1 MNHEEVS
8 ELQQNLRRAERLR
21 ERTRIARELHDTL
34 LQRLVV
40 AHMQLQ
46 IADARLPAD
55 SPAKLITGNQLSTRR
70 AGKALCPR
78 AEGSRTTLPQ
88 TFDELAA
95 PHAKRIFRAA
105 YRITR
110 NRQDAEDA
118 VQDALLQAFVH
129 LEHFDGRSTFATWL
143 TRIAINS
150 SLMILRKRRH
160 ARAVSLEETADFDP
174 SKVVQRIR
182 DEAPDAEQQYLKKEL
197 KTSLQDAVRTLRPSL
212 RKVVELGQL
221 EDRSMKETAD
231 LLGVS
236 LSAAKARLFHARR
249 LLRRSQRLRGLY
261 GYEPSGNQLSTRAPA

>member
-1 MNHEEVS
+1 MTVVTNSVS
-8 ELQQNLRRAERLR
+8 DSCSSNLFL
-21 ERTRIARELHDTL
+21 
-34 LQRLVV
+34 
-40 AHMQLQ
+40 
-46 IADARLPAD
+46 
-55 SPAKLITGNQLSTRR
+55 RR

-236 LSAAKARLFHARR
+236 LSAAKGRLFHARH

-261 GYEPSGNQLSTRAPA
+261 GYFGQPAFDSSAGLGRRKSC

>member
-1 MNHEEVS
+1 MTVATNSVS
-8 ELQQNLRRAERLR
+8 DSCSSNLFL
-21 ERTRIARELHDTL
+21 
-34 LQRLVV
+34 
-40 AHMQLQ
+40 
-46 IADARLPAD
+46 
-55 SPAKLITGNQLSTRR
+55 RR

-95 PHAKRIFRAA
+95 THAKRIFRAA

-129 LEHFDGRSTFATWL
+129 LEHFEGRSTFATWL

-160 ARAVSLEETADFDP
+160 ARAVSLEEAADFDQ
-174 SKVVQRIR
+174 SKVVQGIR
-182 DEAPDAEQQYLKKEL
+182 DERPDAEQRYLKKEL

-212 RKVVELGQL
+212 RKVVEFGQL
-221 EDRSMKETAD
+221 EDRSLKETAD
-231 LLGVS
+231 LLGVT
-236 LSAAKARLFHARR
+236 LSAAKARLFHARQ
-249 LLRRSQRLRGLY
+249 LLRRSQKLRGLY

>member
-1 MNHEEVS
+1 MKGSSRVATCLLHTRDGTS
-8 ELQQNLRRAERLR
+8 DILQTSSHGADPHQSFAYIERWPPEGRRKWLR
-21 ERTRIARELHDTL
+21 
-34 LQRLVV
+34 VV
-40 AHMQLQ
+40 
-46 IADARLPAD
+46 DD
-55 SPAKLITGNQLSTRR
+55 DV
-70 AGKALCPR
+70 
-78 AEGSRTTLPQ
+78 
-88 TFDELAA
+88 FDELAA

-160 ARAVSLEETADFDP
+160 ARAVSLEEAADFEQ
-174 SKVVQRIR
+174 SKVVQGIR
-182 DEAPDAEQQYLKKEL
+182 YEGPDAEQQYLKKEL

-212 RKVVELGQL
+212 RKVVEFGQL
-221 EDRSMKETAD
+221 EDRSLKETAD
-231 LLGVS
+231 LLGVT
-236 LSAAKARLFHARR
+236 LSAAKARLFHARQ
-249 LLRRSQRLRGLY
+249 LLRRSQKLRGLY

>member
-1 MNHEEVS
+1 MTVATNGIS
-8 ELQQNLRRAERLR
+8 DSCSSNLFLRRAG
-21 ERTRIARELHDTL
+21 T
-34 LQRLVV
+34 
-40 AHMQLQ
+40 
-46 IADARLPAD
+46 
-55 SPAKLITGNQLSTRR
+55 
-70 AGKALCPR
+70 ALCAR
-78 AEGSRTTLPQ
+78 VEGSRITPPQ
-88 TFDELAA
+88 TFDELAG
-95 PHAKRIFRAA
+95 PHAKRIFRTA

-160 ARAVSLEETADFDP
+160 ARAVPLEEPADFDQP
-174 SKVVQRIR
+174 KVVQRIR
-182 DEAPDAEQQYLKKEL
+182 DEGPDAEQQYLKKEL
-197 KTSLQDAVRTLRPSL
+197 ETSLQDAVRTLRPSL

-236 LSAAKARLFHARR
+236 LTAAKARLFHARQ
-249 LLRRSQRLRGLY
+249 LLRRSQKLRGLY
-261 GYEPSGNQLSTRAPA
+261 GYEPSVNQLSTRAPA

>member
-1 MNHEEVS
+1 MHQEEVTS
-8 ELQQNLRRAERLR
+8 NRLQSSTQPIAEMKHCFKGKVMTVATNSVSDSCSSNLFLR
-21 ERTRIARELHDTL
+21 
-34 LQRLVV
+34 
-40 AHMQLQ
+40 
-46 IADARLPAD
+46 
-55 SPAKLITGNQLSTRR
+55 G

-78 AEGSRTTLPQ
+78 AEGSRTRLHQ

-95 PHAKRIFRAA
+95 PHAKRIFHAA

-160 ARAVSLEETADFDP
+160 ARAVSLEEAADFEQ
-174 SKVVQRIR
+174 SKILQGIR
-182 DEAPDAEQQYLKKEL
+182 DEGPDAEQQYLKKEL

-212 RKVVELGQL
+212 RKVVEFGQL
-221 EDRSMKETAD
+221 EDRSLKETAD
-231 LLGVS
+231 LLGVT
-236 LSAAKARLFHARR
+236 LSAAKARLFHARQ
-249 LLRRSQRLRGLY
+249 LLRSSQKLRGLY
-261 GYEPSGNQLSTRAPA
+261 GYEPSGNQLSTRAAGLGRPQTGCR

>member
-1 MNHEEVS
+1 MNQEEVTS
-8 ELQQNLRRAERLR
+8 NRLQSSTQPIAEMKHCFKGKVMTVATNSVSDSCSSNLFL
-21 ERTRIARELHDTL
+21 
-34 LQRLVV
+34 
-40 AHMQLQ
+40 
-46 IADARLPAD
+46 
-55 SPAKLITGNQLSTRR
+55 RR

-78 AEGSRTTLPQ
+78 AEGSRTRLHQ

-95 PHAKRIFRAA
+95 PHAKRIFHAA

-160 ARAVSLEETADFDP
+160 ARAVSLEEAADFEQ
-174 SKVVQRIR
+174 SKILQGIR
-182 DEAPDAEQQYLKKEL
+182 DEGPDAEQQYLKKEL

-212 RKVVELGQL
+212 RKVVEFGQL
-221 EDRSMKETAD
+221 EDRSWKETAD
-231 LLGVS
+231 LLGVT
-236 LSAAKARLFHARR
+236 LSAAKARLFHARQ
-249 LLRRSQRLRGLY
+249 LLRRSQKLRGLY
-261 GYEPSGNQLSTRAPA
+261 GYEPSGNQLSTRAAGLGRPQTGCR

>member
-1 MNHEEVS
+1 MNQEEVS
-8 ELQQNLRRAERLR
+8 ELQQNLRREERLCASGRGSR
-21 ERTRIARELHDTL
+21 ESCTTRCCRDWWLHCFKGT
-34 LQRLVV
+34 VMTV
-40 AHMQLQ
+40 ATNSVS
-46 IADARLPAD
+46 D
-55 SPAKLITGNQLSTRR
+55 SCSSNLFLRR

-95 PHAKRIFRAA
+95 PHTKRIFRAA
-105 YRITR
+105 CRITR

-160 ARAVSLEETADFDP
+160 ARAVSVEEPADFDQ
-174 SKVVQRIR
+174 SRVVQRIR
-182 DEAPDAEQQYLKKEL
+182 DEGPDAEQQYLKKEL

-212 RKVVELGQL
+212 RKAVEFGQL
-221 EDRSMKETAD
+221 EDRSLKETAD
-231 LLGVS
+231 LLGVT
-236 LSAAKARLFHARR
+236 LSAAKGRLFHARQ
-249 LLRRSQRLRGLY
+249 LLRRSQKLRGLY
-261 GYEPSGNQLSTRAPA
+261 GYEPSGNQLSTRASA